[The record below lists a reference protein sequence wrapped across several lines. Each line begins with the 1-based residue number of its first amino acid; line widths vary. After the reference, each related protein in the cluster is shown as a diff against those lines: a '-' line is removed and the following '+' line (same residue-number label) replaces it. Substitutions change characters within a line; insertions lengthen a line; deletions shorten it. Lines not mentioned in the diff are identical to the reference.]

1 MVPEFSMFLG
11 FFSAIVLDWTNP
23 TQQKIAKV
31 INFHPILT
39 KILVSVFY
47 TVKSAH
53 LNSPIFKRN
62 FLAIYKGNTQIFLL
76 HRVQQVSKYLLS
88 RLHKGSDRFLK
99 NQGPTGGD
107 PFQMLFLKIQW
118 LPVKSDWTIRFA
130 FSRRFIIRFNR
141 KSMCFSEKAFEN
153 FGAW

>member
-1 MVPEFSMFLG
+1 MFLG
-11 FFSAIVLDWTNP
+11 FFSAVVLDWTNP

-99 NQGPTGGD
+99 NQGPTGGA
-107 PFQMLFLKIQW
+107 PFIGPSSFL
-118 LPVKSDWTIRFA
+118 
-130 FSRRFIIRFNR
+130 
-141 KSMCFSEKAFEN
+141 
-153 FGAW
+153 

>member
-62 FLAIYKGNTQIFLL
+62 FLAIFKGNTWIFLL
-76 HRVQQVSKYLLS
+76 HGVQQVSKYLLS

-99 NQGPTGGD
+99 NQGPTGGR
-107 PFQMLFLKIQW
+107 PFLFLI
-118 LPVKSDWTIRFA
+118 LASLHF
-130 FSRRFIIRFNR
+130 
-141 KSMCFSEKAFEN
+141 
-153 FGAW
+153 

>member
-1 MVPEFSMFLG
+1 MFLG

-107 PFQMLFLKIQW
+107 PLKNSFHSYKYLCRKKYDHLKIGW
-118 LPVKSDWTIRFA
+118 SGFFYI
-130 FSRRFIIRFNR
+130 
-141 KSMCFSEKAFEN
+141 SMNQYLIGEIDIH
-153 FGAW
+153 

>member
-23 TQQKIAKV
+23 TQQKTAKV
-31 INFHPILT
+31 MNFHPILT

-76 HRVQQVSKYLLS
+76 HHVQQVSKYLLS

-99 NQGPTGGD
+99 NHGPTGGD
-107 PFQMLFLKIQW
+107 PISRFQSRWLK
-118 LPVKSDWTIRFA
+118 
-130 FSRRFIIRFNR
+130 N
-141 KSMCFSEKAFEN
+141 SESQLGSAT
-153 FGAW
+153 

>member
-107 PFQMLFLKIQW
+107 PLSSWSSSMELDRSKFNYEGKRVKW
-118 LPVKSDWTIRFA
+118 LR
-130 FSRRFIIRFNR
+130 NR
-141 KSMCFSEKAFEN
+141 CGSH
-153 FGAW
+153 

>member
-1 MVPEFSMFLG
+1 MFLG
-11 FFSAIVLDWTNP
+11 FFSAIVLNWTNP

-107 PFQMLFLKIQW
+107 PLNATPVPGDRGFRLK
-118 LPVKSDWTIRFA
+118 
-130 FSRRFIIRFNR
+130 
-141 KSMCFSEKAFEN
+141 MCSVLQLLGGYHAPLVHECLAAKV
-153 FGAW
+153 

>member
-11 FFSAIVLDWTNP
+11 FFSAIVLDCTNP

-99 NQGPTGGD
+99 NHGPTGGD
-107 PFQMLFLKIQW
+107 PISRFQSRWLK
-118 LPVKSDWTIRFA
+118 
-130 FSRRFIIRFNR
+130 N
-141 KSMCFSEKAFEN
+141 SESQLGSAT
-153 FGAW
+153 